1 MPMITFRKANLDD
14 VPELNTLVNTAY
26 RGDAAKVGWTTE
38 ADLIDGQRTEPAV
51 LKEMIEDP
59 NGHIEI
65 ALENNEMVGCVYLGK
80 EGTALYIGMLT
91 VKPTLQ
97 GRGLGRTLM
106 MRALELGKEW
116 NLKSTRMTVISERP
130 ELIAYYERMGFRWSG
145 KTEPFPEND
154 PRNGKPR
161 KKLTFLEYV
170 KDLSE

>member
-1 MPMITFRKANLDD
+1 MFTFRKADLND
-14 VPELNTLVNTAY
+14 VTELNTLVNTAY

-59 NGHIEI
+59 NGYIEI
-65 ALENNEMVGCVYLGK
+65 ALENDELIGCVYLGK
-80 EGTALYIGMLT
+80 EGAALYIGMLT

-97 GRGLGRTLM
+97 GRGLGKTLM
-106 MRALELGKEW
+106 LRALDHGREW
-116 NLKSTRMTVISERP
+116 NMKSTRMTVISERP
-130 ELIAYYERMGFRWSG
+130 ELIAYYERMGFKWSG

-161 KKLTFLEYV
+161 KQLTFLEYV